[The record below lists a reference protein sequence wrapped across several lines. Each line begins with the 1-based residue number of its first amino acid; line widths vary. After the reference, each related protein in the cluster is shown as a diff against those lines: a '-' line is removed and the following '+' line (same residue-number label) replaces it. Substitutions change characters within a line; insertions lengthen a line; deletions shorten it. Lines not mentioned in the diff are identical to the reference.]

1 MTMPTG
7 ATTMRTRRNPS
18 PRSGQSGAVLLV
30 AVVLLLLA
38 GVMTLA
44 ALNVGMFE
52 QRSTGNDVRAK
63 EVNEIAEAGMA
74 QGFEYLMR
82 QHPDM
87 LEDDTLWEKCG
98 AADTKFPCGAV
109 TDELYDNDADGTT
122 APVARRSTMFRLTAS
137 GHVDSNFDNAMTP
150 AMLTLNGNIATTGNG
165 TQVAY
170 GVAPVLCYVAA
181 RLPGEA
187 TTSPVRCADSKDEA
201 SNRRIVTF
209 VSVARM
215 PGEGSRSTLTQTI
228 GRYAL
233 LDTPSGKPPIVAS
246 GSVDITGGLQLVTN
260 PNAGGAGV
268 PVSVWTRKDV
278 SKTGTPNTCYADEFF
293 RFGAKNNAPPTMDGS
308 TIICDTCQCNGDK
321 SLSYDKSGNVQDEGI
336 DILDVEGDSSTP
348 RTGQSGVNYNVKSD
362 ALSYPLCEFPPDLFS
377 YIFGVNAWIDTNA
390 DCFAETKVMS
400 AFTNPNNGAEVTIGA
415 DEAFLYS
422 NALYVIN
429 PTVAGAVLK
438 APGQTYVGTYP
449 SSSLSGLIWCQSN
462 CDVGSNTQLGTPA
475 NPVVL
480 VIDGSARIQG
490 RVFGL
495 VYMRS
500 KAGTATLTPSTGYV
514 MTSTEVSNGGNAVL
528 DMNAG
533 ATVYGAVVVQGQVD
547 KANGTAAIIFD
558 ASVLDAIGNN
568 PNNNRYATLP
578 GAWND
583 ISSY

>member
-7 ATTMRTRRNPS
+7 ATIMRTRCNPS
-18 PRSGQSGAVLLV
+18 TRPRQSGAVLLV

-44 ALNVGMFE
+44 ALNVGVFE
-52 QRSTGNDVRAK
+52 QRSTGNDIRAK

-98 AADTKFPCGAV
+98 ATDTKFPCGAV
-109 TDELYDNDADGTT
+109 TDEVYDNDADAGT
-122 APVARRSTMFRLTAS
+122 AAVARRSTMFRLKAS
-137 GHVDSNFDNAMTP
+137 GHVDSNFDSAMTP

-165 TQVAY
+165 AQVAY
-170 GVAPVLCYVAA
+170 GVAPVVCYVAS
-181 RLPGEA
+181 RIVGEA
-187 TTSPVRCADSKDEA
+187 ATSPVRCADSRDEA

-209 VSVARM
+209 VSVARL
-215 PGEGSRSTLTQTI
+215 PGEGSRATLTQTI

-233 LDTPSGKPPIVAS
+233 LDSPSGKPPIVAS
-246 GSVDITGGLQLVTN
+246 GSVDVTGGLQLVTN
-260 PNAGGAGV
+260 PNAGGDGV
-268 PVSVWTRKDV
+268 PVSVWTRKDI

-293 RFGAKNNAPPTMDGS
+293 RFGAKNHAPPTMDGG

-336 DILDVEGDSSTP
+336 DILDVEGTSQVNG
-348 RTGQSGVNYNVKSD
+348 TGINYNVRSD
-362 ALSYPLCEFPPDLFS
+362 EFSYPTCEFPPDLFS
-377 YIFGVNAWIDTNA
+377 YIFGVDAWEDTNS
-390 DCFAETKVMS
+390 DCFAEKKIMT
-400 AFTNPNNGAEVTIGA
+400 AFTNPNTGTEVTIGA
-415 DEAFLYS
+415 DEAFLYT
-422 NALYVIN
+422 NALSIIN
-429 PTVAGAVLK
+429 PTVDGAVLK
-438 APGQTYVGTYP
+438 SAGQTYAGAYP
-449 SSSLSGLIWCQSN
+449 SSALSGLIWCQSN

-480 VIDGSARIQG
+480 VIDGSAKIQG

-495 VYMRS
+495 VYMRTKS
-500 KAGTATLTPSTGYV
+500 GTATVTPSTGYT
-514 MTSTEVSNGGNAVL
+514 MTSGEVSSGGNAVL

-533 ATVYGAVVVQGQVD
+533 ATVYGAGGVQGQVD

-558 ASVLDAIGNN
+558 ASVLNAIGNN

-578 GAWND
+578 GAWNE